1 MLIVIQIK
9 KRRLRDEAYTTIT
22 LLYQS
27 RLCSANKIKTVYSV
41 IFAAFGL
48 DIDNFNKEL
57 SSHLKSGHDPA
68 PGVLIDAARNL
79 LIENIDR
86 GFEEY
91 VFPLIHNENH
101 EAIFRAIKDILRVTF
116 KSPGA

>member
-1 MLIVIQIK
+1 MKFIK
-9 KRRLRDEAYTTIT
+9 SIERGRKMKRICLGTMIT

-27 RLCSANKIKTVYSV
+27 RVRSTDKIKTVCGG

-57 SSHLKSGHDPA
+57 PSHLKSGYDPV
-68 PGVLIDAARNL
+68 PSILMDAARNL
-79 LIENIDR
+79 SMDDIDK

-91 VFPLIHNENH
+91 VLPLIHNGNTKH
-101 EAIFRAIKDILRVTF
+101 FSVQSRMSCVMIQRF
-116 KSPGA
+116 